1 MQSLKPALVA
11 YGARRGLLDQAG
23 SDWQLLQSSLLL
35 SLDASGSRLWSVV
48 LSGESPQ
55 GRSCLVQLI
64 VGDRPILQG
73 DTPPDATDHL
83 PVDSRDSIIG
93 LFEQEGQARLALDAC
108 YDSELA
114 CALVAMIHEESGRD
128 CTRTRIAASNEVHT
142 NLVVEERLEL
152 LVFHRL
158 FGGSHPEV
166 ELALALDEAGFN
178 HQPAPVGSWRQGG
191 WDRAFLR
198 EHITGMSD
206 GWLFAMTSLRDL
218 YDRGGTPR
226 NAGGDFAPE
235 SRRLGE
241 MTARFHLAMRK
252 AFGEERGP
260 DGRPWIRV
268 HGSYSLSKV
277 ARADLAWM
285 LTDFSPDLGEG
296 QRGPQ
301 PNLDQATAKARWQE
315 RHPAERDLC
324 SMARSFRSAAVAC
337 AQEQIQASS
346 EELASLGDAWSTRST
361 EALLEGYLSVP
372 GAEELVPEGGE
383 LLSLVNDALRES

>member
-1 MQSLKPALVA
+1 MESLKAALVS
-11 YGARRGLLDQAG
+11 YGLRRGLLDQAA
-23 SDWQLLQSSLLL
+23 SDWQLLQSSMLL
-35 SLDASGSRLWSVV
+35 SLNASGSRLWSVV
-48 LSGESPQ
+48 LSGELPRE
-55 GRSCLVQLI
+55 GSCLVQLI
-64 VGDRPILQG
+64 VGDRSIVQEEAL
-73 DTPPDATDHL
+73 PDVPDHL
-83 PVDSRDSIIG
+83 PIDSRDSIIG
-93 LFEQEGQARLALDAC
+93 IFEQDGQARIAFDAC

-114 CALVAMIHEESGRD
+114 CALVAMIHEDSGGD
-128 CTRTRIAASNEVHT
+128 CTRTRIAISNEIHT

-158 FGGSHPEV
+158 FGGSHPAV
-166 ELALALDEAGFN
+166 ELSLALDEAGFN
-178 HQPAPVGSWRQGG
+178 HQPAPVASWRQGG

-235 SRRLGE
+235 ARRLGE

-260 DGRPWIRV
+260 DSRPRIRV

-285 LTDFSPDLGEG
+285 LTDYSPDL
-296 QRGPQ
+296 RGDSRWSQ
-301 PNLDQATAKARWQE
+301 PNTGRETPMASWQE
-315 RHPAERDLC
+315 KHLAESDLC
-324 SMARSFRSAAVAC
+324 SMARSFRSAALAC
-337 AQEQIQASS
+337 AQEQIQGSS
-346 EELASLGDAWSTRST
+346 DELAALGEAWAARST

-383 LLSLVNDALRES
+383 LLSLVNEALVES